1 MPLRRAT
8 ALPTTPEPKALEAIE
23 QVCCAALVWANRSCG
38 ALKAVNH
45 RRELVSAER
54 RREQLERNADL
65 ADEAR
70 TKLRFH
76 VLNAKLAG
84 VIREREEKG
93 AATVGLIAERERQRG
108 FWLVEMVRPPLQS
121 FTKRALMAPLR
132 QVLGEG

>member
-8 ALPTTPEPKALEAIE
+8 ALPTTPEPIALEAIE
-23 QVCCAALVWANRSCG
+23 QVCCAALVGANRSWG
-38 ALKAVNH
+38 ALKAENH

-54 RREQLERNADL
+54 RELLERDADL

-76 VLNAKLAG
+76 ALNAKPAG
-84 VIREREEKG
+84 VIREREAPG

-108 FWLVEMVRPPLQS
+108 FWLVEMVRPSLETC
-121 FTKRALMAPLR
+121 TKKERMAPVR
-132 QVLGEG
+132 QLLGEG

>member
-8 ALPTTPEPKALEAIE
+8 ALPTTPEPIALEAIE
-23 QVCCAALVWANRSCG
+23 QVCCAALVGANRSWV
-38 ALKAVNH
+38 ALKAENH

-54 RREQLERNADL
+54 RRELLERNADL
-65 ADEAR
+65 ADEVR

-76 VLNAKLAG
+76 ALNAKPAG

-108 FWLVEMVRPPLQS
+108 FWLVEMVRPSLETC
-121 FTKRALMAPLR
+121 TKKERMAPVR
-132 QVLGEG
+132 QLLGEG